1 MSEGNTNAGAVA
13 ALDPDQ
19 QAVVDGTE
27 QILGA
32 PLNEMPIDEARR
44 RMQELYALVPPGPKM
59 HAVQDVTAPGPNG
72 DVPLRIYVPSAD
84 QGLPVLLWIHGGAFA
99 FGEPDFFDSSCS
111 ELADRASAVVVSVDY
126 RLAPEHPFPAGVED
140 SYAALVWVAE
150 RIAEFGGDPE
160 RIAIGG
166 DSAGGGI
173 AAAVTLMARDRSG
186 PGLVYQLLAY
196 PALADVVSNDEFSEV
211 QVINRPVY
219 EHFWDLYAAAPED
232 RENPYCVPIKA
243 ADLSGL
249 PPAFVVVPEV
259 DAMRDSQVRYADR
272 LSQAGVPTRCEVYPG
287 TAHGF
292 LLATGAIS
300 RADLA
305 MGEVI
310 GDLRAAFDQAAAKAS

>member
-1 MSEGNTNAGAVA
+1 MSNGDAGPRGNG
-13 ALDPDQ
+13 ALDADQ

-32 PLNEMPIDEARR
+32 PLNEMPIDEARA
-44 RMQELYALVPPGPKM
+44 RMEELYALVPPGPAM
-59 HAVQDVTAPGPNG
+59 HAVHEVSAPGPDG
-72 DVPLRIYVPSAD
+72 DVGLRVYVPTAD
-84 QGLPVLLWIHGGAFA
+84 QGLPVLVWIHGGAFA
-99 FGEPDFFDSSCS
+99 FGEPDYFDSSCS
-111 ELADRASAVVVSVDY
+111 ELADRATALVVSVDY

-140 SYAALVWVAE
+140 SYAALRWVAE
-150 RIAEFGGDPE
+150 QISEFGGDPD

-173 AAAVTLMARDRSG
+173 AAAVALMARDRSG
-186 PGLVYQLLAY
+186 PSLVYQLLAY
-196 PALADVVSNDEFSEV
+196 PALDDIVSNDEFSDV

-219 EHFWDLYAAAPED
+219 EHFWNLYAATPED
-232 RENPYCVPIKA
+232 HENPYCVPIKA

-249 PPAFVVVPEV
+249 PPAFVVVPAV
-259 DAMRDSQVRYADR
+259 DAMRDSQVHYAER
-272 LSQAGVPTRCEVYPG
+272 LAEAGVPTRCEVYPG

-300 RADLA
+300 RAEIA

-310 GDLRAAFDQAAAKAS
+310 GDLRAAFDRASAKAR